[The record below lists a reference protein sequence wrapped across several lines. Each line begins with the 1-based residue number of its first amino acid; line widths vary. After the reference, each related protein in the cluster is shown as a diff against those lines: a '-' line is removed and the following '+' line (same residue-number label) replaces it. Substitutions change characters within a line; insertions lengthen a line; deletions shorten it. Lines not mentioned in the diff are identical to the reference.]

1 MEFPLSVPL
10 CNGRNVIIFFRPRF
24 LPGFIGMFLLITAV
38 VTGLVS
44 VFTGH
49 KANWILLLVCLIL
62 ALNGIQMIFLSLL
75 GQYMSKDYMESKKR
89 PIYIIKKKGVLT
101 PPFLRQL

>member
-10 CNGRNVIIFFRPRF
+10 CNGRNVIF
-24 LPGFIGMFLLITAV
+24 LPPPLPCRLHRHVLLIAAV

-89 PIYIIKKKGVLT
+89 PIYIIKKKGG
-101 PPFLRQL
+101 F

>member
-1 MEFPLSVPL
+1 M
-10 CNGRNVIIFFRPRF
+10 ITFRP
-24 LPGFIGMFLLITAV
+24 LHSGTESGNSILFLLIAAV

-89 PIYIIKKKGVLT
+89 PIYIIKKKGG
-101 PPFLRQL
+101 F